1 MEISKNSGKM
11 LVFMVFS
18 YIENV
23 ITRRNYHL
31 FKSFLIKANQ
41 NGLFCT
47 QKLIRKHAFSA
58 ICKNASNF
66 SKDDLF

>member
-1 MEISKNSGKM
+1 MQI
-11 LVFMVFS
+11 LVYMAFS
-18 YIENV
+18 CTENV
-23 ITRRNYHL
+23 ITRQNYHL
-31 FKSFLIKANQ
+31 VKGFLIKANK

-58 ICKNASNF
+58 ICKNDSNF